1 MNHEPIG
8 RIATSC
14 LVLLLLAAGA
24 RRTQAE
30 PHAEADG
37 EADREAAVWDAR
49 PWSLAFH
56 LALAAPAGT
65 VAAEVE
71 RSITSHISVAAGAG
85 IAQAGPQWAGLLRLR
100 QVMRSDFALGL
111 GAGVSYG
118 DYENLSIFP
127 EAFERIEGVTWL
139 NAEAFYE
146 ARTRSAFL
154 VRVYA
159 GMSQIVNAGRHE
171 REPGASTT
179 LTDHLPYAGV
189 ALGVTF

>member
-8 RIATSC
+8 RLATSC

-24 RRTQAE
+24 RPTQAE
-30 PHAEADG
+30 PLAEAAG
-37 EADREAAVWDAR
+37 EANRETALWDAR
-49 PWSLAFH
+49 PWSLAIH

-71 RSITSHISVAAGAG
+71 RSITSHISIAAGAG
-85 IAQAGPQWAGLLRLR
+85 LAQGGRQWAGMLRLR

-118 DYENLSIFP
+118 DYENLSVYP
-127 EAFERIEGVTWL
+127 EAFQHIEGVTWL

-159 GMSQIVNAGRHE
+159 GMSRIVNAGRHG